1 VSDAQ
6 KDNDFFNHTQKVN
19 MNTKDKEKNDI
30 HAAIQPEQVME
41 AVDREYRE
49 RISDEEKIYMEELV

>member
-1 VSDAQ
+1 
-6 KDNDFFNHTQKVN
+6 